1 MDTLEQA
8 HSSTFYQQNVG
19 NSNSHPQAPLNA
31 ANYATTPVLEQPDH
45 LNLLPEDSPWLLE
58 RTTTILDKVEAILSA
73 PSLPVNAIEISSN
86 APPNGW
92 NPNALPPDI
101 ETYNPPPERLAEM
114 INHLEKVVAEATTA
128 ARFATSGHF
137 APQYDQTATQPRH
150 DSAGNPQET
159 LPNSND
165 HETTYTLLQSSHN
178 NCQTAST
185 LIQPEKMDR
194 DQLPAKQPSVPN
206 QPMEPLPVKHG
217 AGRPRDKSGST
228 RNASGSGNLTKTYN
242 FRSRKTLKGML
253 KDGQKTLCRSLMAML
268 MNTSNYGD
276 AVTWIDKAKGIFA
289 IHNKKVFTE
298 RLTGLR
304 GNNLSDHSNV
314 FRSMRHYQKVDL
326 SGMLLP
332 SRIVRTGEYKK
343 MPNVFQWNLAH
354 DKVAELMAT
363 AADIN
368 DKCSSPGKG

>member
-31 ANYATTPVLEQPDH
+31 ANYATTPVLKQPDH

-137 APQYDQTATQPRH
+137 APLSEAPGAEKYYVTGVTTAWM
-150 DSAGNPQET
+150 QEVQG
-159 LPNSND
+159 
-165 HETTYTLLQSSHN
+165 HQS
-178 NCQTAST
+178 
-185 LIQPEKMDR
+185 L
-194 DQLPAKQPSVPN
+194 AKYY
-206 QPMEPLPVKHG
+206 
-217 AGRPRDKSGST
+217 GR
-228 RNASGSGNLTKTYN
+228 
-242 FRSRKTLKGML
+242 
-253 KDGQKTLCRSLMAML
+253 
-268 MNTSNYGD
+268 
-276 AVTWIDKAKGIFA
+276 VVI
-289 IHNKKVFTE
+289 
-298 RLTGLR
+298 
-304 GNNLSDHSNV
+304 
-314 FRSMRHYQKVDL
+314 
-326 SGMLLP
+326 
-332 SRIVRTGEYKK
+332 
-343 MPNVFQWNLAH
+343 
-354 DKVAELMAT
+354 
-363 AADIN
+363 
-368 DKCSSPGKG
+368 